1 MTIIIIIVLKMMM
14 IGLVL
19 LEINYAADRC
29 NKLIIKTLTV
39 SVVVLSFYALGIE
52 RFNSASR
59 INKPYSSVPSHVIGR
74 LLVIWLSSILLATPD
89 ILLLRVR
96 K

>member
-1 MTIIIIIVLKMMM
+1 M
-14 IGLVL
+14 
-19 LEINYAADRC
+19 
-29 NKLIIKTLTV
+29 

-89 ILLLRVR
+89 LLLLRVS
-96 K
+96 KHNGNIAMKSTTLGVI